1 MPEWWPAI
9 VFGWP
14 GPILA
19 TMLSVIGVVRRKVA
33 LLVAAAVLLL
43 PFSFYLLSTPRF
55 RWCLLLPVLPLISA
69 RATARGATRIAW
81 LTVLLLIGAL
91 LSIAGL
97 IYTSYGV
104 AHAR

>member
-1 MPEWWPAI
+1 M
-9 VFGWP
+9 VFGWS

-33 LLVAAAVLLL
+33 SLVAAAVLLL

-55 RWCLLLPVLPLISA
+55 RWCALLPVLSLISA
-69 RATARGATRIAW
+69 GATARGATRIAW
-81 LTVLLLIGAL
+81 LAVLLLLGTL
-91 LSIAGL
+91 VSIAGL

-104 AHAR
+104 TLAQ